1 MPAADQYAWLPIADV
16 AAQIARQGDPGDDVT
31 LEAARVGAAAYVERV
46 RPDLVVRD
54 EAGDPASF
62 AATDDVKLGALI
74 LAARFYARKG
84 SPMGVATFAEFGA
97 AQIVRLDPDVERLL
111 GLGRHARPRIG

>member
-1 MPAADQYAWLPIADV
+1 MPAPDFAWLPIADV
-16 AAQIARQGDPGDDVT
+16 AAHVARQGPPGDDVT

-46 RPDLVVRD
+46 RPDLD
-54 EAGDPASF
+54 WSGDAPA
-62 AATDDVKLGALI
+62 DVKLGALI

-111 GLGRHARPRIG
+111 GIGRHSRPRIG

>member
-1 MPAADQYAWLPIADV
+1 MPAPDYAWLPIADV
-16 AAQIARQGDPGDDVT
+16 AAQIARQGDPADDVT

-46 RPDLVVRD
+46 RPDLD
-54 EAGDPASF
+54 WTGDPSP
-62 AATDDVKLGALI
+62 DVKLGALI
-74 LAARFYARKG
+74 LAARFHARKG

-111 GLGRHARPRIG
+111 GLARHARPRIG